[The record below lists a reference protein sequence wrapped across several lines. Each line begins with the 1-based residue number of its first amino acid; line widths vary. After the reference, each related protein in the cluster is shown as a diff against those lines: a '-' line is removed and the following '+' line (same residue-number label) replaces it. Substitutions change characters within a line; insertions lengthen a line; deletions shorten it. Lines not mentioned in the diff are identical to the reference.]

1 MHSYKFILL
10 GGVGTYPCYK
20 TKECG
25 NLIVVLVQFKQ
36 YETASLHSSGFFVIL
51 IHRGI
56 KKAIAVFWIFFL
68 RERGKKCIW
77 SWLLEKL
84 CKTI

>member
-36 YETASLHSSGFFVIL
+36 YETASLRSSGFFVTL

-56 KKAIAVFWIFFL
+56 KKAIDSSVLDFFPKG
-68 RERGKKCIW
+68 ERQKMHMVLVTGK
-77 SWLLEKL
+77 
-84 CKTI
+84 TV